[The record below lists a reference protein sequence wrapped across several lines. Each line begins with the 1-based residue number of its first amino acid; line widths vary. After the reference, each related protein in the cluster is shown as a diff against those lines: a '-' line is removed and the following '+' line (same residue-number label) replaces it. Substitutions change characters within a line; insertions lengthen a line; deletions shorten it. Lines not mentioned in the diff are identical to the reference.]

1 MTAAHS
7 AFPTGA
13 PRAQPLPAAPVCVC
27 GAPMAVTTKLNA
39 QCRPRLSYDAT
50 CPECGAARKDFTA

>member
-13 PRAQPLPAAPVCVC
+13 PRAQPLPVAPVCGC
-27 GAPMAVTTKLNA
+27 GARMTVTTKLNA
-39 QCRPRLSYDAT
+39 QGRPRLSYDAT
-50 CPECGAARKDFTA
+50 CPECGAQRKDFA